1 MGPCTPPAMVFTT
14 PAPAQAGMLRAM
26 ARVLV
31 PLPRHDVDPTEVG
44 VPCAA
49 LDDAG
54 HTLVFATPDGRAAQ
68 ADPRMLTGRGL
79 GPLAPELRADA
90 RGRAAWERTAALPAF
105 ASPLR
110 YDQLADHEFD
120 AIHLPGGHAPGMRE
134 YLEASEVQGVVARM
148 FDADKPIGAI
158 CHGVIVAA
166 RTRGADG
173 CSVLHGR
180 RTTAL
185 PARMEL
191 LAWRLT
197 KLWLGDYYRTYP
209 ETVQAEVTA
218 ALARPEDFDA
228 GPRSLR
234 RDDPEHLAR
243 GFVVRDRNYVS
254 ARWPGDA
261 HAYANALLELVASLD
276 VTRR

>member
-1 MGPCTPPAMVFTT
+1 
-14 PAPAQAGMLRAM
+14 M

-54 HTLVFATPDGRAAQ
+54 HTLIFATPDGRLAQ

-79 GPLAPELRADA
+79 GPLAPALRADA
-90 RGRAAWERTAALPAF
+90 RGRAAWERTATLPSF

-110 YDQLADHEFD
+110 YDQLADHDFD
-120 AIHLPGGHAPGMRE
+120 AMHLPGGHAPGMRE
-134 YLEASEVQGVVARM
+134 YLESPEVQRVAARM
-148 FDADKPIGAI
+148 FADDKPVGAI
-158 CHGVIVAA
+158 CHGVIVLA

-173 CSVLHGR
+173 RSVLYGR

-185 PARMEL
+185 TAKMEL

-209 ETVQAEVTA
+209 ETVQSEVTA
-218 ALARPEDFDA
+218 ALEKVEDFEV

-234 RDDPEHLAR
+234 RDEPERIER
-243 GFVVRDRNYVS
+243 GFVVRDGGYVS

-261 HAYANALLELVASLD
+261 HAYAKAMVEMLGDPEAI
-276 VTRR
+276 TRR